1 MMSADY
7 AVLNQVFKM
16 VVKWSNG
23 STSVIYRRYSMFFDF
38 LVSGVDQDQ
47 LGWSIYWQSY
57 LLIYNDIW
65 CYLELTY
72 SSSDS
77 AMYLHC

>member
-38 LVSGVDQDQ
+38 LVSGVDEDQ
-47 LGWSIYWQSY
+47 LGWSIYWRSY
-57 LLIYNDIW
+57 LLIIW
-65 CYLELTY
+65 CDLELTY
-72 SSSDS
+72 NCSDS

>member
-38 LVSGVDQDQ
+38 LVSGVDEDQ

-57 LLIYNDIW
+57 LLT
-65 CYLELTY
+65 L
-72 SSSDS
+72 
-77 AMYLHC
+77 

>member
-38 LVSGVDQDQ
+38 LVSGVDEDQ
-47 LGWSIYWQSY
+47 LGWSIYWRSY
-57 LLIYNDIW
+57 LLTIW

-72 SSSDS
+72 NSSDS

>member
-38 LVSGVDQDQ
+38 LVSGVDEDQ
-47 LGWSIYWQSY
+47 LGWSIYWRSY
-57 LLIYNDIW
+57 LLT
-65 CYLELTY
+65 L
-72 SSSDS
+72 
-77 AMYLHC
+77 